1 MSSRQTDIE
10 KLAKL
15 CGLEKVDIHVLGNTD
30 KVIDVVW
37 AKGGKVYC
45 AEGDFNPFTSWH
57 DAGMVVDA
65 INQEGEYFLAVL
77 RYDPWRSSNCWTAQF
92 LHKPELGE
100 VVYSDAS
107 WEPNRVDA
115 DAGPAA
121 IAEAALKVVESD
133 NVQSATEEVIDG

>member
-1 MSSRQTDIE
+1 MTDRQQDIE
-10 KLAKL
+10 RLAAL
-15 CGLEKVDIHVLGNTD
+15 CGLRRVDYRFGWWVDSKGC
-30 KVIDVVW
+30 DVCRVDDW
-37 AKGGKVYC
+37 
-45 AEGDFNPFTSWH
+45 NPWSSWH

-65 INQEGEYFLAVL
+65 INQEGEYFLAML